1 MTNLF
6 QDSRFRLI
14 IFANISASIGSG
26 ITMIAVPWL
35 LVTGDNGDSVFG
47 YVALGMTI
55 ISFILTPFVGHLID
69 RMSRKRILVVS
80 QTASLLMLL
89 IFAMMGFV
97 GASYE
102 VWHYMI
108 IYMIG
113 SLYYTFFYP
122 TMFAL
127 NQEIFSKKQYNS
139 LNGTMEIQGQLSS
152 MIAGGVASVLL
163 TKWDLHYILL
173 LDVCTYAAAIYFYLK
188 LPYKRRFAQ
197 EKEQTSKKNGA
208 EGIKYLWKRPIL
220 FIFLL
225 SSTMTFIG
233 VMVTNYLFPV
243 YLKDVLKVS
252 GSIYALE
259 NMIYAM
265 GAIAAGAM
273 IPIIARKIG
282 NEKTI
287 ILSVVLYTIV
297 ISLII
302 HVKLPVYLTIMFF
315 IAIGNSGAR
324 VARNSFLMERVPND
338 IIGRVDGVFRSVGL
352 LLRVILLAIFTG
364 MVSSGLIL
372 LCFILLSGIL
382 IISSIA
388 VFITWKKGFET
399 DRKEMKGQLFSG
411 GREVVTSVSS
421 VESSYGGDGNETN

>member
-14 IFANISASIGSG
+14 IFANIASSIGSG

-35 LVTGDNGDSVFG
+35 LVTGKNGDAVFG
-47 YVALGMTI
+47 YVTLCMTI
-55 ISFILTPFVGHLID
+55 LSFILTPFVGHLVD
-69 RMSRKRILVVS
+69 QMSRKKILLIS
-80 QTASLLMLL
+80 QTVSLIMLL
-89 IFAMMGFV
+89 IFSIMGFA

-127 NQEIFSKKQYNS
+127 NQEIFSKEQYSS

-152 MIAGGVASVLL
+152 MIAGGVASVLI

-173 LDVCTYAAAIYFYLK
+173 VDACMYAVAIYFYLK
-188 LPYKRRFAQ
+188 LPYKRRTNGE
-197 EKEQTSKKNGA
+197 EKRIAKTKGA
-208 EGIKYLWKRPIL
+208 EGIKYLWRRPII

-225 SSTMTFIG
+225 FSTMPFIG
-233 VMVTNYLFPV
+233 VMLTNYLFPV
-243 YLKDVLKVS
+243 YLMDVLKVS

-259 NMIYAM
+259 SMIYAM

-273 IPIIARKIG
+273 IPMIARKIG

-287 ILSVVLYTIV
+287 ILSVLLYAIV
-297 ISLII
+297 ISFII
-302 HVKLPVYLTIMFF
+302 YVDLPIYLTIMFF

-324 VARNSFLMERVPND
+324 VARNSFLMDRIPNH

-352 LLRVILLAIFTG
+352 LVRVVLLAIFTG
-364 MVSSGLIL
+364 MVSSGLIFY
-372 LCFILLSGIL
+372 CFIVLSGIL
-382 IISSIA
+382 YVALLA
-388 VFITWKKGFET
+388 VFLTWKKGFET
-399 DRKEMKGQLFSG
+399 DPKEATIDNLL
-411 GREVVTSVSS
+411 
-421 VESSYGGDGNETN
+421 TNKSL

>member
-6 QDSRFRLI
+6 QDPRFRLI
-14 IFANISASIGSG
+14 IFANIASSIGSG

-35 LVTGDNGDSVFG
+35 LVTSDNGNAVFG
-47 YVALGMTI
+47 YVTLGMTI
-55 ISFILTPFVGHLID
+55 LSFILTPFVGHLID
-69 RMSRKRILVVS
+69 QMSRKKILLISQMVS
-80 QTASLLMLL
+80 LIMLL
-89 IFAMMGFV
+89 IFSTIGFV

-102 VWHYMI
+102 IWHYMI

-127 NQEIFSKKQYNS
+127 NQEIFSKEQYSS

-173 LDVCTYAAAIYFYLK
+173 VDACTYAAAIYFYVK
-188 LPYKRRFAQ
+188 LPYKRQ
-197 EKEQTSKKNGA
+197 TIHEKKRAVSKGA
-208 EGIKYLWKRPIL
+208 EGIKYLWKRPML

-225 SSTMTFIG
+225 FSTMPFIG
-233 VMVTNYLFPV
+233 VMLTNYLFPV
-243 YLKDVLKVS
+243 YLTDVLKVS

-259 NMIYAM
+259 SMIYAM

-273 IPIIARKIG
+273 IPMVAKKIG

-287 ILSVVLYTIV
+287 ILSVLFYAIV
-297 ISLII
+297 ISFII
-302 HVKLPVYLTIMFF
+302 HVNLPIYLTIMFF

-324 VARNSFLMERVPND
+324 VARNSFLMDRIPNH
-338 IIGRVDGVFRSVGL
+338 IIGRVDSVFRSVGL
-352 LLRVILLAIFTG
+352 LLRIVLLAIFTG
-364 MVSSGLIL
+364 MVSHGLIL
-372 LCFILLSGIL
+372 YCFIILSGIL
-382 IISSIA
+382 YVATIA
-388 VFITWKKGFET
+388 VFLTWKKGFET
-399 DRKEMKGQLFSG
+399 DQKEMTIGKFL
-411 GREVVTSVSS
+411 
-421 VESSYGGDGNETN
+421 TNKSHTGS